1 MKKLCVIVLVIS
13 FIITGCSESNN
24 SISEKSNDS
33 APNTTTTSKEITTAS
48 ENTTTKAT
56 QTTSKSKQTSD
67 SNNYNELIIGCWKET
82 QGVFYGYS
90 GYIKFSYNG
99 AVVDPFTEE
108 NDGTYSINSDTIII
122 NGDKHKTEY
131 EIVKL
136 TSDSMQLKTYD
147 ENGETILLVFVRQ
160 DPNAED
166 KNKFLLS
173 SANNRAKL
181 IFTTLNNTASDLIAD
196 NDDVNAIKTKDA
208 EAVETFKDSSDPLK
222 TAVYEAMKDNI
233 GTETNLGYAY
243 ISYDPND
250 EQAENYVQWSETKQG
265 SIIGQ
270 YPNPTKSI
278 ETNIIFGTKH

>member
-1 MKKLCVIVLVIS
+1 MRKLCVIVLIIS
-13 FIITGCSESNN
+13 FIITGCRESNN
-24 SISEKSNDS
+24 SVSAKSNDS
-33 APNTTTTSKEITTAS
+33 VLNSITTSKESTTTS
-48 ENTTTKAT
+48 ETTTTKAS
-56 QTTSKSKQTSD
+56 QTNSKSEQTSD

-82 QGVFYGYS
+82 QGTFYGYS

-99 AVVDPFTEE
+99 AVVDPFTEK

-122 NGDKHKTEY
+122 EGDKYKEY

-136 TSDSMQLKTYD
+136 TSESLELKTYD
-147 ENGETILLVFVRQ
+147 KTGETILLVFVRQ
-160 DPNAED
+160 GPNAED

-196 NDDVNAIKTKDA
+196 NDDVDAIKTKDA

-233 GTETNLGYAY
+233 GTQTNLGYAY
-243 ISYDPND
+243 ISYDPNN
-250 EQAENYVQWSETKQG
+250 EKAENYVQWSETKQG

-278 ETNIIFGTKH
+278 DANITFGAKH